1 MSLVSDHCRDIRY
14 GISFIRSLVNYI
26 STVSKNF
33 GGLRECV
40 ACSKAYAY
48 LRSAGSLHAAPKN
61 DIPTGNPKTN
71 PAGTVMLGYPA
82 TAAMVEL
89 PPRK

>member
-1 MSLVSDHCRDIRY
+1 MVILTDFTLYSRCAVELLYFNSD
-14 GISFIRSLVNYI
+14 VA
-26 STVSKNF
+26 KNF
-33 GGLRECV
+33 GVLRECV
-40 ACSKAYAY
+40 DCSKAYANF
-48 LRSAGSLHAAPKN
+48 SSVGSLHAQPKN

-71 PAGTVMLGYPA
+71 PAGTVTLGYPA